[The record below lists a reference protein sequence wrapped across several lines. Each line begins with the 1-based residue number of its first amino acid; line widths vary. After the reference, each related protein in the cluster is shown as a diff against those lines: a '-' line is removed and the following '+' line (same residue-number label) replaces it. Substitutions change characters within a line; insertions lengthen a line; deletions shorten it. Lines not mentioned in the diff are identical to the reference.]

1 MNEENNPWEIIDEKL
16 IYDNK
21 WISLTHY
28 NVINPSGREG
38 IYGKVHFKGIAIG
51 IVAVDE
57 DMNTYLVG
65 QYRFTINQYSWEIPE
80 GGCPFNE
87 EPLQAAK
94 RELLEETGLK
104 ASNWQLLGE
113 SFLSNSVS
121 DEKAIY
127 YLATSLTQH
136 ESEPEETEQL
146 IVKKVSL
153 QQAFDMVNNGIITDA
168 VAVMA
173 LQKTQLL
180 LMEGK
185 LQF

>member
-1 MNEENNPWEIIDEKL
+1 M
-16 IYDNK
+16 
-21 WISLTHY
+21 
-28 NVINPSGREG
+28 
-38 IYGKVHFKGIAIG
+38 
-51 IVAVDE
+51 
-57 DMNTYLVG
+57 
-65 QYRFTINQYSWEIPE
+65 
-80 GGCPFNE
+80 
-87 EPLQAAK
+87 
-94 RELLEETGLK
+94 
-104 ASNWQLLGE
+104 LGE

-180 LMEGK
+180 LLQKK